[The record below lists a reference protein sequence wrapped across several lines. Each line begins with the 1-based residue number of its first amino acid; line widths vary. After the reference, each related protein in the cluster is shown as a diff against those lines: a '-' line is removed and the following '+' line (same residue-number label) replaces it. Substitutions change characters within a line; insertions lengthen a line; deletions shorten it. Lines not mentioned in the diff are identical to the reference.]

1 MPIIYDQDIDTGLG
15 PIVFFNDTLYLL
27 RGSYT
32 NINDG
37 FSRTSNVI
45 TITGGAGSML
55 VFEDHG
61 SLYSFGTGSALKL
74 ETSIDVTVNA
84 GSTIS
89 SKQYGVDLTGSGTN
103 LSLTNFG
110 RIHGD
115 VTAIFGNSSTPYAHH
130 LVNYG
135 EISGAFA
142 YFDQNGNNFSTLDN
156 WGVMIGNIGLGGNG
170 DAVNNYGSITGQVDL
185 FTGGDTLFNSGTMRG
200 AIAITSAF
208 TSGSGDKT
216 ITNTGVIESTNFG
229 GANMAIDLFDGD
241 DTVRNIGIIHGR
253 ISLGD
258 GEDTLINTGTIFD
271 DIFMGG
277 GADIVYANAGFLR
290 GVSLQGGADQYY
302 GSAAVDYVIGGDG
315 SDLIRTFGGDDTLVG
330 NDDNPADDTLEG
342 GIGSDTYYIDGGDTI
357 VENAGEG
364 NDLVYVY
371 SDYTLAEGVEIERL
385 KASDFGLKITGN
397 AFVQTIT
404 GNSGSETL
412 SGGGNGDTLIGLT
425 GDDTYALGANTATI
439 IEQVGGG
446 TADLVTSTISRSLAP
461 FANVENLTLLNVAT
475 ALVGTGNALANLIT
489 GNSFANTLD
498 GGALGDT
505 MRGGGGNDTYVVDNA
520 LDIVD
525 EQNNG
530 GAGTADL
537 VKSSISF
544 SLVNSARVLG
554 VVENLTLNN
563 VSTAITGT
571 GNNSNNVITGN
582 NFNNVLSGG
591 IGIDTLRGGLGND
604 TLNGGAG
611 NDIFVFNTAP
621 NAATNKDTIDFNNVA
636 GNNDSFQLDNAVFTK
651 LGANGALNAAFFK
664 VVGSG
669 ALDANDYIQ
678 YNKATGALFYD
689 TNGSGAG
696 GAIQFATLVNK
707 PTLTA
712 SDFVVI

>member
-15 PIVFFNDTLYLL
+15 QVSFLNNTLYLL

-37 FSRTSNVI
+37 VSRTSNVI
-45 TITGGAGSML
+45 TITGGAGSKL

-115 VTAIFGNSSTPYAHH
+115 SAGIFGNSDDTYGHH
-130 LVNYG
+130 LINYG
-135 EISGAFA
+135 EVSGAFA
-142 YFDQNGNNFSTLDN
+142 YVDNNGNFGTTIDN
-156 WGVMIGNIGLGGNG
+156 WGTMIGNIGLGDG
-170 DAVNNYGSITGQVDL
+170 DAVNNYGTIVGQVDL
-185 FTGGDTLFNSGTMRG
+185 NKGTDTVFNSGTMRV
-200 AIAITSAF
+200 AIAITSSI

-216 ITNTGVIESTNFG
+216 IVNAGVIQSTG
-229 GANMAIDLFDGD
+229 SGAAYTAIKLFDGSD
-241 DTVRNIGIIHGR
+241 DLLNSGTILGSVDMGAGADRVSATQGGYFGGYVL
-253 ISLGD
+253 LGD
-258 GEDTLINTGTIFD
+258 GTDSFEGSMFG
-271 DIFMGG
+271 DIVDG
-277 GADIVYANAGFLR
+277 GAD
-290 GVSLQGGADQYY
+290 
-302 GSAAVDYVIGGDG
+302 
-315 SDLIRTFGGDDTLVG
+315 SDSIHTHGGDDTLFCQ
-330 NDDNPADDTLEG
+330 DNAVDYLEG
-342 GIGSDTYYIDGGDTI
+342 GTGSDTYVIDGGDVI
-357 VENAGEG
+357 VENVGEG
-364 NDLVYVY
+364 NDYVGVA
-371 SDYTLAEGVEIERL
+371 SDYTLAAGVEIERL
-385 KASDFGLKITGN
+385 EADNNDITLTGN
-397 AFVQTIT
+397 EFVQTIT
-404 GNSGSETL
+404 GAVGHEIL
-412 SGGGNGDTLIGLT
+412 SGGGNGDTLIGL
-425 GDDTYALGANTATI
+425 GGNDTYALGANTATI
-439 IEQVGGG
+439 IEQVGQG

-461 FANVENLTLLNVAT
+461 FANVENLTLVNVAT
-475 ALVGTGNALANLIT
+475 AISGTGNTLANIIT
-489 GNSFANTLD
+489 GNSFNNTLD

-505 MRGGGGNDTYVVDNA
+505 MRGGGGNDTYVIDNA